1 MPGASAGSAG
11 TIYPGVQGVS
21 SVGRAAI
28 ANQTP
33 FMTASATGASSAVSA
48 GGFNP
53 LQLLMAISGLG
64 TMASSY
70 TQSKAQ
76 RAESD
81 FNASI
86 FESNARLQA
95 LQAED
100 AIIRGDKEAVKAKQ
114 AAKRLIGS
122 QRAAM
127 GAQGIDLES
136 GSALDIQ
143 QETASL
149 GAETALNIKNNAW
162 REAWGYRAQESD
174 LRSRANYARITGRN
188 TSKNTLLTGG
198 LTVAKNLATYQYLSK
213 NKGSSDFS
221 DYLANYGGGL

>member
-1 MPGASAGSAG
+1 MPGASAGQAG
-11 TIYPGVQGVS
+11 GFGAQFAKDTMLSRGIGTATT
-21 SVGRAAI
+21 AA
-28 ANQTP
+28 T
-33 FMTASATGASSAVSA
+33 SA

-53 LQLLMAISGLG
+53 LQLMMAVSSLG
-64 TMASSY
+64 TFASAYS
-70 TQSKAQ
+70 QSKAQ
-76 RAESD
+76 RAEGD

-86 FESNARLQA
+86 YESNARLQA

-149 GAETALNIKNNAW
+149 GAEEALNIKNNAW
-162 REAWGYRAQESD
+162 REAWGYRSQEAD
-174 LRSRANYARITGRN
+174 YKARAKYAKITGRS
-188 TSKNTLLTGG
+188 TAKNTLLTGG
-198 LTVAKNLATYQYLSK
+198 LTVAKNLATYSYMNKNRGSEIDDYLSER
-213 NKGSSDFS
+213 F
-221 DYLANYGGGL
+221 A